1 MGFLESIFILHLMK
15 LDRLI
20 WHLCEIVYVNP
31 IPANPLQSIAKSQP
45 QTETYALAG
54 NVDKSQGLQD

>member
-1 MGFLESIFILHLMK
+1 MGFLESIFILQLME
-15 LDRLI
+15 LDRI
-20 WHLCEIVYVNP
+20 DMTFMWNCYVNP